1 MKRVAFGAVST
12 LIGIVVALASFEVFA
27 IAWQTLQDG
36 RYTRATE
43 LFDRLQNTYVRDA
56 TNATGCTYVDTLFPH
71 PYLGFVQH
79 DTPPC
84 GMEKVNNIGLTADD
98 FPPVK
103 RADRY
108 VILLTGGSVAGQ
120 LGQTAP
126 PPAPR
131 YLEEELNAHY
141 ISPTGKPFQVLNGGA
156 GAWKQPQ
163 QTILFLLHS
172 NIVDA
177 VVTLDGYNESKY
189 LSVRTRGRLEMP
201 ALNFLE
207 VNPIAAQDNFGN
219 VVVSWLAGRVAGA
232 VGHHSL
238 LSHSHAAYLAVRA
251 VQHLSKGDAAFR
263 DSKTNGFDRMFEVP
277 PEARSSLQ
285 AMMAYQIS
293 QYRRYIR
300 IMDAIARDQG
310 VKAMFFLQPVPA
322 VGKSLTDE
330 EKRANPDIS
339 YGANYV
345 TMVRDLEGL
354 RENGIAVV
362 DLLDIFAKEKGTIY
376 ADDVHPYRAPDGKS
390 LGYRLIAERMA
401 REMADGWGF
410 VAKPSTHKTAKP

>member
-1 MKRVAFGAVST
+1 MKRVAFGAIST

-36 RYTRATE
+36 RYTPATE
-43 LFDRLQNTYVRDA
+43 LFDKLQNTYVRDA

-84 GMEKVNNIGLTADD
+84 GVGKVNNVGLTAEE
-98 FPPVK
+98 FPDVK
-103 RADRY
+103 RTDRY

-120 LGQTAP
+120 LGQIDP

-131 YLEEELNAHY
+131 YLEDELNAHY

-163 QTILFLLHS
+163 QTILFLLYS

-189 LSVRTRGRLEMP
+189 LTLPTRGRLEMP
-201 ALNFLE
+201 GLNFLE
-207 VNPIAAQDNFGN
+207 VNPIAAQDTFGN

-232 VGHHSL
+232 IGHHSL
-238 LSHSHAAYLAVRA
+238 LSHSHAAFLAVRA

-263 DSKTNGFDRMFEVP
+263 DEKTTNFDRMFELP
-277 PEARSSLQ
+277 QEARSSLQ
-285 AMMAYQIS
+285 ALMAYQLS

-322 VGKSLTDE
+322 VGKTLTTE

-339 YGANYV
+339 YGERYV

-354 RENGIAVV
+354 REHGIAVV

-376 ADDVHPYRAPDGKS
+376 ADDVHPYRAPDGES
-390 LGYRLIAERMA
+390 RGYRLIAARMA
-401 REMADGWGF
+401 REMADAWGF